1 MITFNILLL
10 IWLAVSLIM
19 ADRTRRKA
27 GVKAGLYSDEVF
39 VELSFSIIVGM
50 YLPLIVYLAEA
61 AVLILIVMP

>member
-19 ADRTRRKA
+19 ADRVRHKT

-39 VELSFSIIVGM
+39 GELSFSIVVGM
-50 YLPLIVYLAEA
+50 YLPLVIYLSE
-61 AVLILIVMP
+61 VVVFVLIVMP